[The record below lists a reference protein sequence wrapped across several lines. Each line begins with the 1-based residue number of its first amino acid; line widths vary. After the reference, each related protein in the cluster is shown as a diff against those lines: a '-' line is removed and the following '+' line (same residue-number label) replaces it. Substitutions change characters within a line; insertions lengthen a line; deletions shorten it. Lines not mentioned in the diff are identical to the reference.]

1 MRISDWSSDVCSSDL
16 PDPASR
22 GGASSIAVTV
32 PPSLTPAFSTT
43 ILARPTSRTTP
54 ARPVS
59 PIWMRCMASF
69 LWLSCIKS
77 VFSFAPAA
85 GASVILLQPGK
96 DRQAFL
102 LQPLSIIK
110 RRKITE
116 TRIRQDRHDPFTRSQ
131 LPRKLHCAGNV
142 DARGKAKAQS
152 LLRQKIAH
160 LFQPFLIGNAEL
172 GVDGRT
178 LQIGGDAALNRK
190 STRLNS
196 SH

>member
-1 MRISDWSSDVCSSDL
+1 M
-16 PDPASR
+16 
-22 GGASSIAVTV
+22 
-32 PPSLTPAFSTT
+32 
-43 ILARPTSRTTP
+43 
-54 ARPVS
+54 
-59 PIWMRCMASF
+59 
-69 LWLSCIKS
+69 
-77 VFSFAPAA
+77 
-85 GASVILLQPGK
+85 LLQPGK

-178 LQIGGDAALNRK
+178 LQIGGDAALPDPFRSEERRVGK
-190 STRLNS
+190 ECVSTGS
-196 SH
+196 SRWGPYTTKKKK